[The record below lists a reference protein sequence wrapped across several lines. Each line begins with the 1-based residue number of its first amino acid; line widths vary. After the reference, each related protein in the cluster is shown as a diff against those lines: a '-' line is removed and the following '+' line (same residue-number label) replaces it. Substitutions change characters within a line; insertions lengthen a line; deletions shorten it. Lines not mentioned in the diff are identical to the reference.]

1 MGVKMK
7 KFIKKYLKFII
18 GICVLLG
25 VVFVFVT
32 MPHRSSSLETGKLK
46 DWRAASIER
55 RIAAAKILTA
65 SDTNLDLLVACVD
78 KMATLPESA
87 DMPVRD
93 AAELCFMGIKLKE
106 NI

>member
-1 MGVKMK
+1 MK
-7 KFIKKYLKFII
+7 KFLKKYLKFII
-18 GICVLLG
+18 GICVLLL
-25 VVFVFVT
+25 VVFAFVT
-32 MPHRSSSLETGKLK
+32 IPRKSTSLESANLK

-65 SDTNLDLLVACVD
+65 NDTNLELLVACVD
-78 KMATLPESA
+78 KMASLPDSG

-93 AAELCFMGIKLKE
+93 ATELCFMGIKLKD

>member
-1 MGVKMK
+1 MK

-18 GICVLLG
+18 GVCVLLG

-32 MPHRSSSLETGKLK
+32 LPRKSTSLETGALK
-46 DWRAASIER
+46 DWRAASMER
-55 RIAAAKILTA
+55 RVAAAKILTA
-65 SDTNLDLLVACVD
+65 TDSNLEMLVACVD
-78 KMATLPESA
+78 KMATLPDSA

-93 AAELCFMGIKLKE
+93 ATELCFMGIKLKE

>member
-1 MGVKMK
+1 MK

-18 GICVLLG
+18 GVCVLLC
-25 VVFVFVT
+25 VVFAFVT
-32 MPHRSSSLETGKLK
+32 MPRKSTSLETAKLK
-46 DWRAASIER
+46 DWRAASLER

-65 SDTNLDLLVACVD
+65 TDTNLDLLVACVD
-78 KMATLPESA
+78 KMATLPDSA

-93 AAELCFMGIKLKE
+93 AAELCFVGIKLKD